1 MRCSSHVL
9 NIEMDR
15 QNGIL
20 LEDRLCAFCENNG
33 IVVIENEYHCFLHC
47 RRYNTIR
54 EKYLKKHLVLYNVNS
69 YSNFIVV
76 RAHFSKRC
84 ILKVCK
90 AFLSRICHVVV
101 FKQFGYADSK
111 SAPCQALFLVS
122 PFQNCKTKW
131 PPK

>member
-15 QNGIL
+15 QDGIL

-54 EKYLKKHLVLYNVNS
+54 EKYLKKQLVLYNVIS
-69 YSNFIVV
+69 YSNFIEIMTAKNVDLIQDLTYYVYYSFELKNTPEVV
-76 RAHFSKRC
+76 GN
-84 ILKVCK
+84 
-90 AFLSRICHVVV
+90 V
-101 FKQFGYADSK
+101 FNPLIAGVAYIRVFIFY
-111 SAPCQALFLVS
+111 
-122 PFQNCKTKW
+122 
-131 PPK
+131 